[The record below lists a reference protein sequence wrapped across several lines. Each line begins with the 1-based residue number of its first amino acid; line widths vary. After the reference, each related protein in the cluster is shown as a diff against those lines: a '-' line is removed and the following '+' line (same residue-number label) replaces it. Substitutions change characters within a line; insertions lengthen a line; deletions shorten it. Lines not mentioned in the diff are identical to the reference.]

1 MTSLHPIAKLQATH
15 SNLEVWFDSSPLVYE
30 DWVKSTTPTLRAG
43 ELFEMKPAP
52 NGTGYFASNSLLRG
66 ATTNQPLTLQV
77 IQKNPVYWT
86 QWLKTSLGQA
96 SSITAKEAMW
106 RVFIEIAARGADM
119 LHPIAKASN
128 YCSGQ
133 ICCQVDP
140 RDMTSVDMMV
150 DQARRIHAARPN
162 IMVKMPGTKEGIEGV
177 RILTAEGVPTN
188 VTLGFTV
195 PQLIAVGE
203 AAQAGLAE
211 AKRRGANLRYWQSC
225 AVMMLGRYE
234 DHPLMQTQAQERGI
248 HLTEADLRWAGIA
261 IFRKAHKI
269 FGEKSYPSKLMAA
282 SMRLGPI
289 LDGVTHVWHLEKLAG
304 ANAVLTVFPN
314 IFEVF
319 LAAYTNLPIEAQIDE
334 PVPAQV
340 LERLLQIPYFAE
352 AYDEHG
358 IVPENFVDHPALQA
372 TASSFADAMNKIE
385 IFATASLV
393 NQACFR
399 HPNAE

>member
-1 MTSLHPIAKLQATH
+1 MTDLHPIARLQATH
-15 SNLEVWFDSSPLVYE
+15 SSLEVWFDSSPLVYE
-30 DWVKSTTPTLRAG
+30 EWVRSTPPILRAG
-43 ELFEMKPAP
+43 ELFQVNSTPD
-52 NGTGYFASNSLLRG
+52 GTPCFVPNSLLRG
-66 ATTNQPLTLQV
+66 ATTNQPLTLEV
-77 IQKNPVYWT
+77 IEKNPTHWK
-86 QWLKTSLGQA
+86 QWLQTSLSQEPGLT
-96 SSITAKEAMW
+96 SKEAMW

-119 LHPIAKASN
+119 LHPIAQASE
-128 YCSGQ
+128 YASGQ

-140 RDMTSVDMMV
+140 RDMTNLDAMV

-195 PQLIAVGE
+195 SQLVAVGG

-211 AKRRGANLRYWQSC
+211 ATRRNADLQGWRSC

-234 DHPLMQTQAQERGI
+234 DHPLMQAQAQERGI
-248 HLTEADLRWAGIA
+248 HLSGADLRWAGIA

-269 FGEKSYPSKLMAA
+269 FAERSYPSTLMAA
-282 SMRLGPI
+282 SMRLGPVV
-289 LDGVTHVWHLEKLAG
+289 DGVTRVWHLEKLAG

-314 IFEVF
+314 IFEAF
-319 LAAYTNLPIEAQIDE
+319 LAAYAHLPLHPQIDE

-358 IVPENFVDHPALQA
+358 IAPERFVDHPALQA
-372 TASSFADAMNKIE
+372 TASSFADAMNRIE
-385 IFATASLV
+385 IFAAASLHT
-393 NQACFR
+393 NR
-399 HPNAE
+399 RDG